1 MYYTYIVECAD
12 GTYYT
17 GYTVNLEKRLQTH
30 NFGKGAKY
38 TRARLPVRLVYWEEF
53 ATKEEAM
60 SREWQIKHMSRQQKQ
75 KLVEQKRTDWN
86 F

>member
-17 GYTVNLEKRLQTH
+17 GYTVNLEKRLHTH
-30 NFGKGAKY
+30 NLGKGAKY
-38 TRARLPVRLVYWEEF
+38 TRARLPVSLIYREEF

-60 SREWQIKHMSRQQKQ
+60 SREWQIKHMTRQQKQ
-75 KLVEQKRTDWN
+75 KLIEQKKD
-86 F
+86 